1 MCITVIYGNNY
12 EFTYTNKESN
22 VFTNKLLS
30 NLELANGELQ
40 WLLDKI
46 QPFLTI
52 KTLDMWC
59 FT

>member
-1 MCITVIYGNNY
+1 MSLHTQIRNQM
-12 EFTYTNKESN
+12 
-22 VFTNKLLS
+22 FTNKLLS